1 MVKRT
6 TSWLVRVSLVLLLGT
21 LALGVAPRAQAPAPA
36 ANPLLT
42 PWTTPF
48 QVPPFQEIKP
58 EHFLPAIKVAI
69 AENRQEI
76 DAIVNNPQPP
86 TFANTIEAL
95 DKAGQLLSKVT
106 SVFGNFLSAQSTPE
120 LQAINREVTPLQT
133 ALRDDIRLNPTLFA
147 RIKTVWEAR
156 DKANLTAEQK
166 KLVDDTYKG
175 YVRGGANLNPQQKE
189 RLRAIN
195 SETAMLSVKF
205 GDDLLHD
212 TGAFRL
218 VIDNEADLAGLPA
231 TLVASAADTATKAG
245 LAGKWVFTLDA
256 PSIWPFV
263 QSSARRGLREQMI
276 TAYTTRGDHND
287 QWDTKAVITKI
298 AALRAERAVLLGYK
312 THADY
317 VLEENMAK
325 TPDRVYALLTQVWG
339 PARAMVEQ
347 QKLALL
353 DLARKEGGPSTIE
366 PWDWRYY
373 AEKVKK
379 AQYDVDQ
386 EALRPYFKL
395 ENVRE
400 GAFYVANK
408 LYGLTFTE
416 RPDVPVPN
424 PDVKAFE
431 VKEAD
436 GTLAGILYTDYP
448 SRTGRKRVGAWSS
461 SYRPQQIVNGKR
473 IVPIVVNVCNFPRAT
488 GNTPA
493 LLSIEEVTTLFH
505 EFGHALNSLLSRV
518 PYRGLGGT
526 PRDFVEL
533 PSQIMENWATE
544 PDVLKVYAKHYQ
556 TGQVI
561 PVDLVQK
568 IEKAGQFD
576 EGFNQVEYLA
586 ASILDMDWHTQTTA
600 PTDPTAFEKQS
611 MAKIHNP
618 AEIVPRY
625 RSTYFNH
632 IWNSGYSA
640 GYYSYVWCQVLDADA
655 FQAFKEKGNLFDK
668 ATALS
673 FRRNVLE
680 KGGSQDAMALYKQFR
695 GREPSVDALLIRLG
709 FKKAAT
715 N

>member
-6 TSWLVRVSLVLLLGT
+6 TSWLVRVCLASLLCA
-21 LALGVAPRAQAPAPA
+21 LALGVATRAQAPAQA

-58 EHFLPAIKVAI
+58 EHFLPAIKLAI
-69 AENRQEI
+69 AENRQDI

-86 TFANTIEAL
+86 TFANTIETL

-106 SVFGNFLSAQSTPE
+106 GVFGNFLSAQSTPE

-133 ALRDDIRLNPTLFA
+133 VLRDDIRLNPTLFA
-147 RIKTVWEAR
+147 RIKTVREMR
-156 DKANLTAEQK
+156 DKANLTPEQK
-166 KLVDDTYKG
+166 KLVEDTYKG
-175 YVRGGANLNPQQKE
+175 YVRSGANLNPQQKE
-189 RLRAIN
+189 QLRAIN
-195 SETAMLSVKF
+195 VETAMLSVKF
-205 GDDLLHD
+205 GDNLLHD

-218 VIDNEADLAGLPA
+218 VIDTQADLAGLPA
-231 TLVASAADTATKAG
+231 TLVAAAAETATKAG

-263 QSSARRGLREQMI
+263 QSSARRELREQMI
-276 TAYTTRGDHND
+276 RAYTTRGDHND

-298 AALRAERAVLLGYK
+298 AALRAERAVLLGYR

-339 PARAMVEQ
+339 PARAMVGQ
-347 QKLALL
+347 QKVALL
-353 DLARKEGGPSTIE
+353 DLARKEGGPSAIE

-386 EALRPYFKL
+386 EALRPYFKM
-395 ENVRE
+395 ETVRD

-424 PDVKAFE
+424 QDVKAFE

-436 GTLAGILYTDYP
+436 GSLAGILYTDYP
-448 SRTGRKRVGAWSS
+448 SRTGSKRVGAWSS
-461 SYRPQQIVNGKR
+461 SYRPQQIVNGTR

-488 GNTPA
+488 GGTPA

-518 PYRGLGGT
+518 PYRGLGST

-544 PDVLKVYAKHYQ
+544 PEVLKVYAKHYK

-586 ASILDMDWHTQTTA
+586 ASILDMDWHTQTAA
-600 PTDPTAFEKQS
+600 PADPTAFENQA

-709 FKKAAT
+709 FKKATT